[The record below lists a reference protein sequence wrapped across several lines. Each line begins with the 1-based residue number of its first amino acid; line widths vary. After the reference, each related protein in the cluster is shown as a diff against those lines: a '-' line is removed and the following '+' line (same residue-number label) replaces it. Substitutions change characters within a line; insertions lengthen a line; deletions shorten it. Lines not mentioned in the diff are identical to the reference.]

1 MYDPEQLRSFLA
13 VAQSL
18 SFTQAAAALG
28 IGQPT
33 VSQHV
38 RKLEQAVGRPLFI
51 RDTRSVT
58 LTADGEAMAGFARS
72 IVAAQEQAV
81 GYFTGS
87 GLSGRLRFGV
97 TDDLAL
103 TPVPRI
109 LCDFRQLYPRIDL
122 ELTVSQSGTLER
134 RVESGHLDIAFVK
147 QSRGAKRGRLV
158 RRDRLVWAG
167 VPGTRVDVER
177 PVPLVVYQAPSITR
191 ATAVGALEKAKV
203 PYRIT
208 CTVRGVLGIVA
219 AARAGLGVTVLA
231 RSLVPGELVE
241 LPAGSGL
248 PDLGEIDLVL
258 LRSKRS
264 ATDPAEALIKAILAS
279 GHPITPGR
287 S

>member
-1 MYDPEQLRSFLA
+1 M
-13 VAQSL
+13 
-18 SFTQAAAALG
+18 
-28 IGQPT
+28 
-33 VSQHV
+33 
-38 RKLEQAVGRPLFI
+38 
-51 RDTRSVT
+51 
-58 LTADGEAMAGFARS
+58 
-72 IVAAQEQAV
+72 
-81 GYFTGS
+81 
-87 GLSGRLRFGV
+87 
-97 TDDLAL
+97 
-103 TPVPRI
+103 
-109 LCDFRQLYPRIDL
+109 
-122 ELTVSQSGTLER
+122 
-134 RVESGHLDIAFVK
+134 
-147 QSRGAKRGRLV
+147 
-158 RRDRLVWAG
+158 
-167 VPGTRVDVER
+167 
-177 PVPLVVYQAPSITR
+177 
-191 ATAVGALEKAKV
+191 GALEKARV